1 MSRCGGEEGWAVN
14 QPEIVAYFWE
24 RCQAEYPGADIE
36 IRATSVELIVT
47 LSADDHHSQWRTAW
61 SRLDQCVDW
70 RADIRYGVQEI
81 AWMLRDRVER
91 VREAEAVGPQGLRAV
106 GG

>member
-1 MSRCGGEEGWAVN
+1 MN

-47 LSADDHHSQWRTAW
+47 LSADDHHSQWRTCW
-61 SRLDQCVDW
+61 SKLVLNNDW
-70 RADIRYGVQEI
+70 KGEIRTGIQEI

-91 VREAEAVGPQGLRAV
+91 VREALSTHG
-106 GG
+106 